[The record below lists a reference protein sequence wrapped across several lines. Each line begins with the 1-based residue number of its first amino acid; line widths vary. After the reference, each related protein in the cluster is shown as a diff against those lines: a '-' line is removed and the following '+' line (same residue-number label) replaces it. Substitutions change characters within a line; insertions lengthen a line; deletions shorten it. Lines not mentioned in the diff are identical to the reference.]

1 MLHIYYGMGKGK
13 SSTLNGSAVRA
24 FGSGMKVV
32 LFRFLKGRKTSE
44 DPMIRKIGI
53 PVYKTQSN
61 EKFVIQMN
69 QEEKKA
75 TKIELD
81 AAIKTL
87 KSVYEEYDLIILDEL
102 LDLIVDNVALLKEE
116 DIVELLKEIK
126 GTANKEVMISGHYKN
141 ENIFKLA
148 DLITYYNPERHYFE
162 QGQQARK
169 GIEF

>member
-24 FGSGMKVV
+24 TGAGMKVV

-44 DPMIRKIGI
+44 DDPLKKIGI
-53 PVYKTQSN
+53 SVYKTQTS
-61 EKFVIQMN
+61 EKFVIQMS
-69 QEEKKA
+69 EKEKKK

-81 AAIKTL
+81 
-87 KSVYEEYDLIILDEL
+87 EYIQKLRDIYQEFDLVILDEF
-102 LDLIVDNVALLKEE
+102 LDLIVENVSLMTEE
-116 DIVELLKEIK
+116 EIISILQEIKNDGKEI
-126 GTANKEVMISGHYKN
+126 MISGHVKN
-141 ENIFKLA
+141 DNIFQLA

>member
-24 FGSGMKVV
+24 TGAGMKVV

-44 DPMIRKIGI
+44 DPMLKKIGI
-53 PVYKTQSN
+53 PVYKTQTN
-61 EKFVIQMN
+61 EKFVIQMDE
-69 QEEKKA
+69 QEKKQ
-75 TKIELD
+75 TKIELIESLD
-81 AAIKTL
+81 KL
-87 KSVYEEYDLIILDEL
+87 KSIYKEFDLIILDEL
-102 LDLIVDNVALLKEE
+102 LDLIVDNVSLLQEQDLVNLLKE
-116 DIVELLKEIK
+116 LKGSKKEI
-126 GTANKEVMISGHYKN
+126 MISGHYKN

-162 QGQQARK
+162 QGQEARK

>member
-24 FGSGMKVV
+24 TGAGMKVV

-44 DPMIRKIGI
+44 DSMLRKIGI
-53 PVYKTQSN
+53 PVYKAQTN

-69 QEEKKA
+69 DEEKKQ
-75 TKIELD
+75 TKIELLE
-81 AAIKTL
+81 ILEKL
-87 KSVYEEYDLIILDEL
+87 KNIYKDFDLIILDEL
-102 LDLIVDNVALLKEE
+102 LDLIVDNVSLLKEQE
-116 DIVELLKEIK
+116 IVDLLQELKSSKKEI
-126 GTANKEVMISGHYKN
+126 MISGHYKN
-141 ENIFKLA
+141 EGIFKLA
-148 DLITYYNPERHYFE
+148 DLITYYNPEKHYFE